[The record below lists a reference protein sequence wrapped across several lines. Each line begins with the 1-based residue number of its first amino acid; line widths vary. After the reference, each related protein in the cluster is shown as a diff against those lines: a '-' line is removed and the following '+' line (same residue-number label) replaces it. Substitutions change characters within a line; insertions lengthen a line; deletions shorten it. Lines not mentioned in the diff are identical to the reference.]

1 MKTLYLDCASG
12 ISGDMTLGA
21 LLDLGANEGVLKKAL
36 NSLPC
41 ANEFRVLVQKTQKYG
56 LTGTHVKVRLV
67 AHPTRPRTGFRD
79 LGESEEC
86 DATPSFPPACEGSF
100 SDGAGFSHD
109 HDHGFAHGH
118 DHSHDHDHPHDHP
131 HDNGHASGLWEDP
144 VYGQAPIPAPVSEEG
159 EAHQNFLPPRIGYTA
174 ILAQIDRSAMSPYA
188 KSKAKSILE
197 KLALAESHVHGVD
210 IEEVHFHEI
219 GAVDTI
225 VDICGA
231 VVLLENL
238 DVGRVIASPVNLGGG
253 RIMFSHGSLGV
264 PAPAV
269 ARLLENKPIYGDIPS
284 RGELTTPTGAAILA
298 AICDEFAP
306 MPPMYIA
313 AQGCGFG
320 TRDTGMPNALRAY
333 LGVTRENKA
342 EREPNDNDIEQVCVL
357 ETTIDDMTGEA
368 LAFAAETLRDS
379 GALEVYFT
387 SVSMK
392 KNRPAV
398 KLTVICELDKR
409 RDMEM
414 LVFRHTSTLGIR
426 CQVCERSLLG
436 RHTVTVETQYGPI
449 RVKCAQ
455 YKGEVIRCKPEFD
468 DCSAAA
474 IRYDQPLHKV
484 YENALE
490 VYRKIRKYK

>member
-12 ISGDMTLGA
+12 ISGDMMLGA
-21 LLDLGANEGVLKKAL
+21 LLDLGANESVLKKAL

-41 ANEFRVLVQKTQKYG
+41 ANEFRVLVQRTQKYG

-67 AHPTRPRTGFRD
+67 AQPTRARAGFRA
-79 LGESEEC
+79 LGEAP
-86 DATPSFPPACEGSF
+86 DAEKPTAMPSQRDAAYASGFE
-100 SDGAGFSHD
+100 AGQAHAHDHGHGHGHSHPHD
-109 HDHGFAHGH
+109 HDHE
-118 DHSHDHDHPHDHP
+118 D
-131 HDNGHASGLWEDP
+131 GHAHGLWEEP
-144 VYGQAPIPAPVSEEG
+144 VFGQEPIPHCDEKEEPPH
-159 EAHQNFLPPRIGYTA
+159 ADFLPSRIGYSA
-174 ILAQIDRSAMSPYA
+174 MVDQIDRSAMSPYA
-188 KSKAKSILE
+188 KSKAKAIFE

-231 VVLLENL
+231 VILLENL

-253 RIMFSHGSLGV
+253 RIMFSHGLLGV

-269 ARLLENKPIYGDIPS
+269 AKLLENMPVYGDIPS

-298 AICDEFAP
+298 ALCDEFAP

-333 LGVTRENKA
+333 LGVARENKV
-342 EREPNDNDIEQVCVL
+342 EPEPAPHDNDSDIETVCVL

-368 LAFAAETLRDS
+368 MAFAAETLRSS

-387 SVSMK
+387 SISMK

-398 KLTVICELDKR
+398 MLTVICETER
-409 RDMEM
+409 RPDMEK
-414 LVFRHTSTLGIR
+414 LIFRHTSTLGIR
-426 CQVCERSLLG
+426 CQVCERSLLS
-436 RHTVTVETQYGPI
+436 RHTVTVETHYGPI

-490 VYRKIRKYK
+490 AYRKIRRYK